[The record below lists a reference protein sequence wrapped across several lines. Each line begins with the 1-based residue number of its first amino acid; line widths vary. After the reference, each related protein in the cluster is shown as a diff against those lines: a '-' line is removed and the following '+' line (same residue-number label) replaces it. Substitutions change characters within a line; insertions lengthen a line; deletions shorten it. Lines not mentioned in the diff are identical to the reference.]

1 MEFPPILKKIVIAID
16 GPAAAGKSTTAKL
29 VAEKLN
35 YLHIDTGAM
44 YRALTYKILRDKI
57 NPEDEAAVIKAL
69 QNIKLELKK
78 DKNQVKV
85 YLDNNDISK
94 HIRSIEVTNSVSA
107 VSSYK
112 RVREM
117 MVDLQRRLSVGGGVV
132 LEGRDIGTV
141 VVPDAEL
148 KIFMIAGIE
157 TRAKRR
163 QKELAEKG
171 LTVDYK
177 KIVDEI
183 IARDIK
189 DSERK
194 ESPLRKAKDAIVL
207 DTSDLSIDEQVNFI
221 VKKALEIIEN

>member
-1 MEFPPILKKIVIAID
+1 MKKIIIAID

-44 YRALTYKILRDKI
+44 YRALTYKILREGID
-57 NPEDEAAVIKAL
+57 PENETAVIEAL
-69 QNIKLELKK
+69 KNSKVDLIKEENRIKVFLDKK
-78 DKNQVKV
+78 DVSEN
-85 YLDNNDISK
+85 
-94 HIRSIEVTNSVSA
+94 IRSIDVTNAVSA
-107 VSSYK
+107 ISSYK
-112 RVREM
+112 KVREM
-117 MVDLQRRLSVGGGVV
+117 MVDIQRRISKEGGVV

-141 VVPDAEL
+141 VVPNAEL

-171 LTVDYK
+171 LFIDYN
-177 KIVDEI
+177 KIVNEI
-183 IARDIK
+183 IERDNK
-189 DSERK
+189 DSKRK
-194 ESPLRKAKDAIVL
+194 ESPLRKADDAIVL
-207 DTSDLSIDEQVNFI
+207 DTSNLSIEQQVNFI